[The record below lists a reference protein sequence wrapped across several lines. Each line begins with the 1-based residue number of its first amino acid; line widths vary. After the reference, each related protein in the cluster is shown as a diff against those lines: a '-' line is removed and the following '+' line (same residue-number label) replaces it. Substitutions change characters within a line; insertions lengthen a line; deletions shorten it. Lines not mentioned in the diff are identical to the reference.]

1 MAFYNESSLG
11 YCSGLLEQASSTP
24 LLLSSG
30 NPYHQLSH
38 EDCIISAIYGWK
50 RLAKCRSVLR
60 PGLKE
65 FQSYIY
71 IYRNIVCIY
80 IYILAN
86 RRAFAVPLVAMQGV
100 Q

>member
-11 YCSGLLEQASSTP
+11 YRAGLLEQASSTP

-30 NPYHQLSH
+30 NPYHHLSH
-38 EDCIISAIYGWK
+38 EDCIIYLSH
-50 RLAKCRSVLR
+50 LR
-60 PGLKE
+60 VEEVGQMQIGFEARFERVPKL
-65 FQSYIY
+65 Y

-86 RRAFAVPLVAMQGV
+86 RRAFAVPLVAM
-100 Q
+100 

>member
-11 YCSGLLEQASSTP
+11 YRSGLLEQASSTP

-65 FQSYIY
+65 FQSYLY
-71 IYRNIVCIY
+71 IR
-80 IYILAN
+80 ILAN
-86 RRAFAVPLVAMQGV
+86 RRAFAVPLVAM
-100 Q
+100 

>member
-1 MAFYNESSLG
+1 MQIGFEARFERVPKL
-11 YCSGLLEQASSTP
+11 
-24 LLLSSG
+24 
-30 NPYHQLSH
+30 
-38 EDCIISAIYGWK
+38 
-50 RLAKCRSVLR
+50 
-60 PGLKE
+60 
-65 FQSYIY
+65 Y